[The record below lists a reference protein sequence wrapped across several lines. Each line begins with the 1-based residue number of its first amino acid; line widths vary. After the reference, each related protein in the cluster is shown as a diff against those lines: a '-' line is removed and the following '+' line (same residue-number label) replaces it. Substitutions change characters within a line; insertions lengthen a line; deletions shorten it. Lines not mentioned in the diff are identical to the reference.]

1 MYNHTNALTHTHTQT
16 HIAHRCD
23 PKASPPQDAENEK
36 KELPFKHQHE
46 ISENMGEVEGLLQAL
61 FLDVD
66 KARKMQHPQASE
78 ISNE

>member
-1 MYNHTNALTHTHTQT
+1 MSRT
-16 HIAHRCD
+16 
-23 PKASPPQDAENEK
+23 QDAVNEK

-66 KARKMQHPQASE
+66 KAKKMQHPQANE
-78 ISNE
+78 ISKEWVLRATTHQREGVECVNRLCLPL

>member
-1 MYNHTNALTHTHTQT
+1 MSRT
-16 HIAHRCD
+16 
-23 PKASPPQDAENEK
+23 QDAVNEK

-66 KARKMQHPQASE
+66 KAKKMQHPQANE
-78 ISNE
+78 ISKE